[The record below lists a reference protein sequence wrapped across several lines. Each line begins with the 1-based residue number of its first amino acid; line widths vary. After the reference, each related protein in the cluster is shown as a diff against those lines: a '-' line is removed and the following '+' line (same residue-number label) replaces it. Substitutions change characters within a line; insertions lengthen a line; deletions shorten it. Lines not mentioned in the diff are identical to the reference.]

1 MDRKNII
8 LKQLTLI
15 FQKEL
20 EDENLQLNLESSP
33 KSVERWDSLNN
44 LVLITAIE
52 KEFKLE
58 FSIDAIFELNNV
70 GDIVEYLY
78 KNSSV

>member
-20 EDENLQLNLESSP
+20 EDENLQLNFESSP
-33 KSVERWDSLNN
+33 KSIERWDSLNN

-58 FSIDAIFELNNV
+58 FSIDAIFELNKV